1 MLFLVISSPSITRPD
16 EIKAER
22 LQFRTWIK
30 PLQESGRVLT
40 FYPMVG
46 RGSVVIFDV
55 PSNEELHVLL
65 TQWANIAPA
74 SFDISAL
81 VKPEIAEGQLVS

>member
-1 MLFLVISSPSITRPD
+1 MLFLVISSPTAARPD

-22 LQFRTWIK
+22 RQFRAWIK
-30 PLQESGRVLT
+30 PLRDNGRILT

-55 PSNEELHVLL
+55 PSNEDLHVLL
-65 TQWANIAPA
+65 TQWANIVPA
-74 SFDISAL
+74 SFEIRAL
-81 VKPEIAEGQLVS
+81 VNPGIAENQLA